1 MQQYIR
7 HVRVDADG
15 GKFSTFSDGDTGL
28 RVRFEVHQAVR
39 GTPPYAVIML
49 SNVNTETKNA
59 FQKEYKKVSLSAGYR
74 EQGSNPPVLFSGNII
89 QARIFREDVTD
100 TVLQVVA
107 TGHEKE
113 ARNYAVVNKALA
125 SGHTMDDRV
134 QVAVAAFKELGVQAG
149 SIASLGTYKFPRNF
163 VAHGMAHDL
172 LREICNATQA
182 DWWLNDNKLHI
193 AKARETI
200 PGNTTVLNANTGL
213 VGIPEQTIEGVQF
226 NCLLNS
232 AIVPG
237 ARVKIDN
244 RSITQAQFSPAYG
257 GETTN
262 RLYLD
267 PNTLGLSADGV
278 YKVLKVQHSGDTR
291 GNDYITHG
299 WCVALGADNRALRAA
314 GVYDDLTQGLPTG
327 LPYSQG

>member
-1 MQQYIR
+1 M
-7 HVRVDADG
+7 
-15 GKFSTFSDGDTGL
+15 
-28 RVRFEVHQAVR
+28 
-39 GTPPYAVIML
+39 
-49 SNVNTETKNA
+49 
-59 FQKEYKKVSLSAGYR
+59 
-74 EQGSNPPVLFSGNII
+74 
-89 QARIFREDVTD
+89 TD
-100 TVLQVVA
+100 TVLQIVA

-149 SIASLGTYKFPRNF
+149 SIASLGTYKFSRNF

-193 AKARETI
+193 AKAKGTI
-200 PGNTTVLNANTGL
+200 PGNTIVLNANTGL

-226 NCLLNS
+226 NCLLNA

-244 RSITQAQFSPAYG
+244 RSITQAQFSPAYRG
-257 GETTN
+257 DYEQIIP
-262 RLYLD
+262 R
-267 PNTLGLSADGV
+267 PEHLG
-278 YKVLKVQHSGDTR
+278 TER
-291 GNDYITHG
+291 G
-299 WCVALGADNRALRAA
+299 WCLQGAEGPAQRRHAWQRLHHPWVVRRSRRRQQGPARGGRLR
-314 GVYDDLTQGLPTG
+314 
-327 LPYSQG
+327 